1 MTRVDQ
7 AFIKVYTDQGGA
19 LPTSPD
25 SLDEGSPTDAPAAH
39 SVGHFQCPTDERPP
53 EQPADPAVDVSV
65 DGVLEALQA
74 TAARIADLLPPEEAP
89 ESPQAGADDRPAHE
103 GPDPPTTNLRVDRPA
118 AAGSAAWQAD
128 GQPVRRP
135 HILLSRADSRA
146 GGSGPRCAD
155 GEPSDQTFQPMLQ
168 VDHFN
173 WPGVCC
179 RLGEV
184 ASQELDSLLDG
195 LADVR
200 PGGKR
205 VVAIGG
211 CRRGEGATTLLLCAG
226 RGLAERG
233 LKVVMADANLAD
245 PQLACRLGLLPQA
258 GWEDVLSGRLP
269 LEEVVIESVG
279 DRLAVLPVRHTSA
292 ATGETAED
300 KIRLAQ
306 SIRTLAAH
314 YDLVLLD
321 PGPLEELD
329 TVGASLA
336 RGIGNRLD
344 AIALVHH
351 GRVTPPEDLEDV
363 VGWLAAAE
371 ITQVGVIENFVRD

>member
-1 MTRVDQ
+1 MTRVDR

-25 SLDEGSPTDAPAAH
+25 SLDGGSPTDAPAD
-39 SVGHFQCPTDERPP
+39 PPP
-53 EQPADPAVDVSV
+53 EQPADPAIDVSV
-65 DGVLEALQA
+65 DGALEALQA
-74 TAARIADLLPPEEAP
+74 TTARISDLLPPEEEP
-89 ESPQAGADDRPAHE
+89 QTPQAEDGDRSAHQR
-103 GPDPPTTNLRVDRPA
+103 PDPPATNLRVDRPA
-118 AAGSAAWQAD
+118 AAGATAWHAD

-135 HILLSRADSRA
+135 HMQLSRADSRA
-146 GGSGPRCAD
+146 GDSGPRSAD

-184 ASQELDSLLDG
+184 ASEELDNLIDG
-195 LADVR
+195 LANVR

-226 RGLAERG
+226 RGLAQRG

-245 PQLACRLGLLPQA
+245 PQLARRLGLLPQA

-279 DRLAVLPVRHTSA
+279 DRLAVLPVRQTSA
-292 ATGETAED
+292 ATGETAEE

-351 GRVTPPEDLEDV
+351 GRLTSPEDLEEV